1 MSRMP
6 KVNKT
11 TVIIAGATSA
21 LAVIGAT
28 VALTPAAS
36 AASATVVLSE
46 VYGGGGNSGA
56 TYTNDFI
63 ELSNLASATTSVD
76 GWSVQYQPAGGTSN
90 WQVTP
95 LTGSVASG
103 TFYLIGEGAG
113 AGGTMPLPTTQAS
126 GSIAMSATAGTVALV
141 DNATALTCT
150 PPPTA
155 PPTAT

>member
-6 KVNKT
+6 KARKT
-11 TVIIAGATSA
+11 TAIIAGATSA

-36 AASATVVLSE
+36 AASAAVVLSE

-63 ELSNLASATTSVD
+63 ELTNLASATTSVD

-90 WQVTP
+90 WPGTP
-95 LTGSVASG
+95 LTGRVASG
-103 TFYLIGEGAG
+103 ALHLIGEAG
-113 AGGTMPLPTTQAS
+113 
-126 GSIAMSATAGTVALV
+126 
-141 DNATALTCT
+141 
-150 PPPTA
+150 
-155 PPTAT
+155 